1 MSTTI
6 PGYGMWAL
14 AAVNAAFFI
23 FFAWSFYKPL
33 NARDWRSLGL
43 FSAFIVALFAEMY
56 GFPLTLFLLS
66 GWLSSKFPGM
76 NWLSHDAGHIFEM
89 MFGWRVNPHFGP
101 FHIASFVFIGWG
113 FWLLS
118 EAWPVLY
125 RAQREERVAREGIYS
140 RIRHP
145 QYVGFFLIMTGF
157 LLQWPTLLT
166 LAMYPIL
173 VWVYARLSI
182 AEERDSLKR
191 FGEAYV
197 RYMAEVP
204 RFIPRRR
211 RSTDASAV
219 NDRARSKRK
228 ST

>member
-6 PGYGMWAL
+6 PSYGLWLL
-14 AAVNAAFFI
+14 AAINAAFFI

-33 NARDWRSLGL
+33 NARDWRSFGL
-43 FSAFIVALFAEMY
+43 FSAFVVALFAEMY

-66 GWLSSKFPGM
+66 GWLSSRFPQVD
-76 NWLSHDAGHIFEM
+76 WLTHDAGHLFEM
-89 MFGWRVNPHFGP
+89 MFGWRANPHFGP
-101 FHIASFVFIGWG
+101 FHIASFVFIGGG
-113 FWLLS
+113 FWLLA

-125 RAQREERVAREGIYS
+125 RAQREGRLAREGPYA

-166 LAMYPIL
+166 LAMYPVL
-173 VWVYARLSI
+173 VWMYARLSI
-182 AEERDSLKR
+182 AEERDSVQR
-191 FGEAYV
+191 FGEAYG

-211 RSTDASAV
+211 RAV
-219 NDRARSKRK
+219 VVAEMSK
-228 ST
+228 

>member
-6 PGYGMWAL
+6 PGYGLWTL
-14 AAVNAAFFI
+14 AAINAAFFI

-43 FSAFIVALFAEMY
+43 FSAFVMALFAEMY

-66 GWLSSKFPGM
+66 GWLSSRFPQVD
-76 NWLSHDAGHIFEM
+76 WLTHDAGHVFEM
-89 MFGWRVNPHFGP
+89 MFGWRANPHFGP
-101 FHIASFVFIGWG
+101 FHIASFVLIGGG

-118 EAWPVLY
+118 TAWPVLY
-125 RAQREERVAREGIYS
+125 RAQREGRVARDGPYA

-166 LAMYPIL
+166 LAMYPVL
-173 VWVYARLSI
+173 ACVYARLSI
-182 AEERDSLKR
+182 AEERDSVKR
-191 FGEAYV
+191 FGEAYG

-204 RFIPRRR
+204 RFVPRRS
-211 RSTDASAV
+211 STTKVSGV
-219 NDRARSKRK
+219 KQ
-228 ST
+228 